1 MRGHADPSAHGAR
14 TLMRARK
21 PSRRVVALVAGAAS
35 LAGIAATGATT
46 SPILGLVAL
55 WAVLARGAVRR
66 PVPIACAALVL
77 LAAGDLLA
85 GGAPPAGYLATLTVG
100 LICLAIGRLPTGA
113 RPTSD
118 AAADPMRHPSPVAA
132 ASPAR
137 TVADVREWCGARGA
151 ALWRLDADNSRARLV
166 SAAGRR
172 VPHVVGVAGTPLAWV
187 AETGTPLPIDPAPDW
202 ADPAAL
208 LAGTKVP
215 QEALDATPHL
225 LTLELDRGEGVPV
238 ATLACAAAVV
248 GAALDR
254 DAERRAFSA
263 EREQGERLVRAL
275 RELPRETE
283 PAGYADRLLESA
295 MALAGASGAAL
306 ASWRGDEAEVVRTA
320 GFDGGPAVG
329 DRVDSPGSEIAL
341 AGRSHTPIVRH
352 EPAPNPVPIAHGR
365 ENWRAPP
372 FARATVPLWNGD
384 SVCGVLA
391 VWNSERRP
399 LSSAGIEMLEA
410 LARLSGGHLE
420 AVASAGALRHSA
432 ERDSLTGL
440 LNRRGFERAFSSE
453 IARAERYARSLAAI
467 AIDVDHFK
475 AVNDNFGHEAGD
487 IVLRA
492 VANAISNT
500 IREADTAARIGGE
513 EFVVLLPETGLHA
526 AREAAERIRAAV
538 RRLAVSD
545 LTLPC
550 DVRVS
555 LGVATLPECVAV
567 ASRLLAAADEA
578 LYHAKRSG
586 RDRVCDARQV
596 VAAH

>member
-1 MRGHADPSAHGAR
+1 MRPR
-14 TLMRARK
+14 T
-21 PSRRVVALVAGAAS
+21 PSRRVVALLAGAAA
-35 LAGIAATGATT
+35 LAGIGATGATA

-55 WAVLARGAVRR
+55 WAALARGAVRR
-66 PVPIACAALVL
+66 PVPIACAALLVL
-77 LAAGDLLA
+77 AVADLLA
-85 GGAPPAGYLATLTVG
+85 GGLPPAGSVATLTVG
-100 LICLAIGRLPTGA
+100 LICLAIGRMPTGA
-113 RPTSD
+113 RPPLG
-118 AAADPMRHPSPVAA
+118 AAADPMRMPSHVAA
-132 ASPAR
+132 VSPAR

-151 ALWRLDADNSRARLV
+151 ALWRLDADHTRARLI

-187 AETGTPLPIDPAPDW
+187 AETGTPLPIEPAPDW

-215 QEALDATPHL
+215 QESLDAAPHL
-225 LTLELDRGEGVPV
+225 LTLELDRGDGVPV
-238 ATLACAAAVV
+238 AALACAAEVV

-254 DAERRAFSA
+254 EAERRVFSA
-263 EREQGERLVRAL
+263 QRERGERLVRAL
-275 RELPRETE
+275 RELPGETE
-283 PAGYADRLLESA
+283 PAGYADRLLENA
-295 MALAGASGAAL
+295 MALADASGAAL
-306 ASWRGDEAEVVRTA
+306 ATWQADEAEIVRTA

-329 DRVDSPGSEIAL
+329 DRVDSPASEIAL
-341 AGRSHTPIVRH
+341 VGRSRSPIVRC
-352 EPAPNPVPIAHGR
+352 EPAPNPVPIAHNR
-365 ENWRAPP
+365 ENWRAAP
-372 FARATVPLWNGD
+372 FARATVPLWNGEN
-384 SVCGVLA
+384 VCGVLA

-399 LSSAGIEMLEA
+399 LSPAGIEMLEA

-420 AVASAGALRHSA
+420 AVTSTGALRQSA
-432 ERDSLTGL
+432 ERDSLTSL

-487 IVLRA
+487 NVLRA
-492 VANAISNT
+492 VAHAIAHT

-538 RRLAVSD
+538 RRLRAND
-545 LTLPC
+545 PTLPC

-555 LGVATLPECVAV
+555 LGVATLPECVPV
-567 ASRLLAAADEA
+567 ASRLLPAADEA